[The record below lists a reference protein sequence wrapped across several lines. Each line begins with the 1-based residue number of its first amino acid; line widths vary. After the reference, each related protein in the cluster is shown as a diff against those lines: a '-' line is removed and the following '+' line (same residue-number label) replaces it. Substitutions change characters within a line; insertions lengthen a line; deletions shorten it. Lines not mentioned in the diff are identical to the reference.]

1 MANGWTSERRAQQA
15 QAIRRWR
22 PWEHATGPR
31 TADGKA
37 RSARN
42 ADRGGQRRQ
51 WREMIKALNGGMRM
65 QRQATKSLQHATTI
79 EKRKILRKILRR
91 ASQARYEARRAF
103 L

>member
-51 WREMIKALNGGMRM
+51 WREMIKALNGGMRT

-79 EKRKILRKILRR
+79 EKRKERQR
-91 ASQARYEARRAF
+91 AARERYAARRAF